1 MFKKILI
8 ASDGSEGAF
17 KALVA
22 ALRLAH
28 SHKAQLHMI
37 CVEETQWIPGSH
49 EEVIGDKE
57 LADRKFA
64 GVVAKAEAEAKHHRV
79 KLKSHIVVGHPVPA
93 EADAFSDKTGVEV
106 REEVLVGNNARD
118 TVPRWSP
125 DWGRYHGFKEML
137 KGLEGVRVKGLSR
150 RCQRRNE
157 QTDALAQ
164 ALQDHG
170 VVVHRPKM
178 PVVDFITRDG
188 SDLLVTGFMG
198 HSALY
203 NRMIGST
210 TDRLV
215 ELAPCTVLVV
225 K

>member
-8 ASDGSEGAF
+8 ANDGSGGAF
-17 KALVA
+17 KALDA

-28 SHKAQLHMI
+28 SQKAQVHMI
-37 CVEETQWIPGSH
+37 CVEEIQWIPGSR

-64 GVVAKAEAEAKHHRV
+64 EVVSHAAAEAKRHRV
-79 KLKSHIVVGHPVPA
+79 KLMSHIVVGHAVPA
-93 EADAFSDKTGVEV
+93 I
-106 REEVLVGNNARD
+106 
-118 TVPRWSP
+118 
-125 DWGRYHGFKEML
+125 
-137 KGLEGVRVKGLSR
+137 
-150 RCQRRNE
+150 
-157 QTDALAQ
+157 
-164 ALQDHG
+164 
-170 VVVHRPKM
+170 
-178 PVVDFITRDG
+178 VDFIERDG
-188 SDLLVTGFMG
+188 FDLLVTGFMG

-203 NRMIGST
+203 NRVIGST

>member
-37 CVEETQWIPGSH
+37 CVEETQWIPGSR

-57 LADRKFA
+57 FADRKFA
-64 GVVAKAEAEAKHHRV
+64 EVVAKAEVEAKHHRV
-79 KLKSHIVVGHPVPA
+79 KLTSHIVVGHPVPA
-93 EADAFSDKTGVEV
+93 I
-106 REEVLVGNNARD
+106 
-118 TVPRWSP
+118 
-125 DWGRYHGFKEML
+125 
-137 KGLEGVRVKGLSR
+137 
-150 RCQRRNE
+150 
-157 QTDALAQ
+157 
-164 ALQDHG
+164 
-170 VVVHRPKM
+170 
-178 PVVDFITRDG
+178 VDFIAREG
-188 SDLLVTGFMG
+188 FDLLVTGFMG

-203 NRMIGST
+203 NRVIGST

>member
-37 CVEETQWIPGSH
+37 CVEETQWIPGSR

-64 GVVAKAEAEAKHHRV
+64 EVVAKAEVEAKHHRV
-79 KLKSHIVVGHPVPA
+79 KLTSHIVVGHSVPA
-93 EADAFSDKTGVEV
+93 I
-106 REEVLVGNNARD
+106 
-118 TVPRWSP
+118 
-125 DWGRYHGFKEML
+125 
-137 KGLEGVRVKGLSR
+137 
-150 RCQRRNE
+150 
-157 QTDALAQ
+157 
-164 ALQDHG
+164 
-170 VVVHRPKM
+170 
-178 PVVDFITRDG
+178 VDFIAREG
-188 SDLLVTGFMG
+188 FALLVTGFMG

-203 NRMIGST
+203 NRVIGST

>member
-8 ASDGSEGAF
+8 ANDGSEGAF
-17 KALVA
+17 TALDA

-37 CVEETQWIPGSH
+37 SVEEIQWIPGSR

-64 GVVAKAEAEAKHHRV
+64 AVVEKALTEAKHHRV
-79 KLKSHIVVGHPVPA
+79 KLTTHIVVGHAVPA
-93 EADAFSDKTGVEV
+93 I
-106 REEVLVGNNARD
+106 
-118 TVPRWSP
+118 
-125 DWGRYHGFKEML
+125 
-137 KGLEGVRVKGLSR
+137 
-150 RCQRRNE
+150 
-157 QTDALAQ
+157 
-164 ALQDHG
+164 
-170 VVVHRPKM
+170 
-178 PVVDFITRDG
+178 VDFIERDG
-188 SDLLVTGFMG
+188 FDLLVTGFMG

-203 NRMIGST
+203 NRVIGST

>member
-17 KALVA
+17 KALGA
-22 ALRLAH
+22 AIRLAH
-28 SHKAQLHMI
+28 AQRASLHMI
-37 CVEETQWIPGSH
+37 CVEETQWIPGSR

-64 GVVAKAEAEAKHHRV
+64 EVVAKAEAEAKHHRV
-79 KLKSHIVVGHPVPA
+79 KLVSHIVVGHPVPA
-93 EADAFSDKTGVEV
+93 I
-106 REEVLVGNNARD
+106 
-118 TVPRWSP
+118 
-125 DWGRYHGFKEML
+125 
-137 KGLEGVRVKGLSR
+137 
-150 RCQRRNE
+150 
-157 QTDALAQ
+157 
-164 ALQDHG
+164 
-170 VVVHRPKM
+170 
-178 PVVDFITRDG
+178 VDCIERDG
-188 SDLLVTGFMG
+188 FDLLVTGFMG

-203 NRMIGST
+203 NRVIGST